1 MHPSF
6 REGPAI
12 TEEGLARIAAAG
24 LKPEQLPRHI
34 AIIMDGNGRWA
45 QRRGL
50 PRIVGHRRGIQSV
63 RAVVEEGCRL
73 GLEQLT
79 LYCFSVENW
88 KRPPR
93 ELKFLMRLLRHFLVV
108 ERSELMDQNVQLRMI
123 GRREGLPQDVLAEFD
138 RTASS
143 TAENTGMI
151 LCLAVNY
158 SGRTEI
164 GDAARRLAEDVR
176 KGRVDPAQVDERVFA
191 SYLSTRGMS
200 DPDLLIR
207 TAGEMRISNFL
218 LWQISYTEALDHSD
232 ALARLPRGRPVAR
245 VFGLRVAQAQ
255 VRGPA
260 CGLSGGG
267 NEFRVKWFRRCT
279 VPAPMSRGVQ
289 RD

>member
-1 MHPSF
+1 MVLEGFMHPSF

-73 GLEQLT
+73 GLEQVT

-176 KGRVDPAQVDERVFA
+176 KGRVDPAQVDERVFE

-218 LWQISYTEALDHSD
+218 LWQISYTELWITSTLWPDFREDDLMHACSAYASRERKFGGLPAAS
-232 ALARLPRGRPVAR
+232 LAAGT
-245 VFGLRVAQAQ
+245 
-255 VRGPA
+255 
-260 CGLSGGG
+260 S
-267 NEFRVKWFRRCT
+267 T
-279 VPAPMSRGVQ
+279 V
-289 RD
+289 